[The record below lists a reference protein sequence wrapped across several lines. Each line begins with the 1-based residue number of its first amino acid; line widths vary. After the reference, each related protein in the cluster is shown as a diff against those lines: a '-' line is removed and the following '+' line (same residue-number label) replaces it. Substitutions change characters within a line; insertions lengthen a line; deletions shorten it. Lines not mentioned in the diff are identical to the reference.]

1 MMPRSKDQKPLKLV
15 CNEAI
20 RGIKY
25 LVVIKKRSIMIKD
38 NQKTINHLFIII
50 DAILI
55 VGAYFLAYPLRF
67 RVLSSFGPFALQK
80 GEGFLKFSEYAQNII
95 FLLPGYLIIYNMCG
109 LYKPKRG
116 HSRIRVIGNLLEA
129 NVLGIF
135 YFAFIIFV
143 MKKSDISRSFY
154 GIFGALNLTFGLG
167 LRLVSGKILRAFRR
181 KGKNLKHVLLV
192 GYSRAAEGF
201 IDRVK
206 QNPEWGYWIHG
217 ILDDNLVLDTDYK
230 GVKVTGAVLDL
241 EDIINEN
248 DYDEIVITLSLDE
261 YEKFEDIV
269 NICEKSGVHTKFVPD
284 YNNMVSTVPYI
295 EDLYG
300 LPVIN
305 IRNVPLT
312 NTSNLFI
319 KRAMDI
325 IIGSIALIISLIPMI
340 IIGIII
346 KCTSKG
352 PALFSQIRVGKH
364 GKEFKM
370 FKFRSMYLEDP
381 EKEKEEWTTRGDKR
395 VTPIGRFIRKTS
407 LDELPQLFNVLGGS
421 MSLVGPRPERPQF
434 VEKFK
439 EEVPRYM
446 IKHQVRPGMTGWAQI
461 NGLRGDT
468 SIRKRIE
475 YDLYYIENWSVG
487 LDIKILFLTIFKGFI
502 NKNAY

>member
-1 MMPRSKDQKPLKLV
+1 
-15 CNEAI
+15 
-20 RGIKY
+20 
-25 LVVIKKRSIMIKD
+25 MIKD

-167 LRLVSGKILRAFRR
+167 LRLVSGKILRAFRK

-230 GVKVTGAVLDL
+230 GVKVTGATVHFVDSGT
-241 EDIINEN
+241 DTGPIILQKAVSIEP
-248 DYDEIVITLSLDE
+248 DDTPESLQLRVMQQAE
-261 YEKFEDIV
+261 WK
-269 NICEKSGVHTKFVPD
+269 
-284 YNNMVSTVPYI
+284 
-295 EDLYG
+295 L
-300 LPVIN
+300 LPEAV
-305 IRNVPLT
+305 R
-312 NTSNLFI
+312 
-319 KRAMDI
+319 
-325 IIGSIALIISLIPMI
+325 
-340 IIGIII
+340 
-346 KCTSKG
+346 
-352 PALFSQIRVGKH
+352 LFSEGKLNVE
-364 GKEFKM
+364 GK
-370 FKFRSMYLEDP
+370 
-381 EKEKEEWTTRGDKR
+381 
-395 VTPIGRFIRKTS
+395 IC
-407 LDELPQLFNVLGGS
+407 
-421 MSLVGPRPERPQF
+421 
-434 VEKFK
+434 
-439 EEVPRYM
+439 
-446 IKHQVRPGMTGWAQI
+446 
-461 NGLRGDT
+461 
-468 SIRKRIE
+468 RITAGNE
-475 YDLYYIENWSVG
+475 
-487 LDIKILFLTIFKGFI
+487 
-502 NKNAY
+502 